1 MQDTTSGAH
10 ALTIIGT
17 SIRQDAHGRY
27 CLNDLHRAAG
37 GSEKD
42 KPANFLRADGVAAF
56 IAELDRTD
64 AQNRAS
70 VSSTKGG
77 PNQGTYAAELVVYRY
92 AAWISAAFEVQVYSV
107 FRDWARGSVE
117 RERQRIAA
125 DQERHAARLE
135 CPGMTQALRDMRA
148 AQDKPTAPHHYSNEM
163 DMINRLVLG
172 MTAKQYRAAH
182 GIDPD
187 RPLRDAIA
195 EMPAHIAAI
204 RDLQRTNQALIEI
217 GMDFAARKER
227 LDALARRKHWAAME
241 AEILRLEG

>member
-1 MQDTTSGAH
+1 MQI
-10 ALTIIGT
+10 TIINT
-17 SIRQDAHGRY
+17 AIRQDEHGRY
-27 CLNDLHRAAG
+27 SLNDLHRAAG

-42 KPANFLRADGVAAF
+42 KPANFLRTDGVAAF

-107 FRDWARGSVE
+107 FRDWARGAVE

-135 CPGMTQALRDMRA
+135 CPGMTLALKDHRA
-148 AQDKPTAPHHYSNEM
+148 ALGKDTPAHCYSNEM
-163 DMINRLVLG
+163 DMLNRLVLG
-172 MTAKQYRAAH
+172 MSAKQYREAH
-182 GIDPD
+182 GIDPAQ
-187 RPLRDAIA
+187 PLRDALA
-195 EMPAHIAAI
+195 GMPAHIAAI
-204 RDLQRTNQALIEI
+204 RDLQRTNQALIEC
-217 GMDFAARKER
+217 GMEFGERKER
-227 LDALARRKHWAAME
+227 LRALMMRKHNPALT
-241 AEILRLEG
+241 AEVLRLES

>member
-1 MQDTTSGAH
+1 MSH
-10 ALTIIGT
+10 ITILDT
-17 SIRQDAHGRY
+17 SIRQDNHGRY

-37 GSEKD
+37 GEKRHQPSD
-42 KPANFLRADGVAAF
+42 FLRSESVRAF
-56 IAELDRTD
+56 IAELDQTPGIPG
-64 AQNRAS
+64 
-70 VSSTKGG
+70 VSAVAAETGRSG
-77 PNQGTYAAELVVYRY
+77 GTYAAELVVYRY
-92 AAWISAAFEVQVYSV
+92 AAWISPAFEVQVYSV
-107 FRDWARGSVE
+107 FRDWARGAVE

-125 DQERHAARLE
+125 EQERHAARLE

-163 DMINRLVLG
+163 DMVNRLVLG

-182 GIDPD
+182 GIDAE

-204 RDLQRTNQALIEI
+204 RDLQRTNQALIEV

-227 LDALARRKHWAAME
+227 LEALVRRKHWPAME
-241 AEILRLEG
+241 AEILRLEA